1 MQKFESDLAA
11 RVGSLFQQRLALSV
25 ENNKLKQ
32 KVVKLQ
38 QQKIIA
44 DGELSWF
51 HMIVSYII
59 SCCAGCWNFQQLLLV
74 LSPNTLS
81 GLNNS
86 PTYFLKYNLGE
97 IMNMKT

>member
-44 DGELSWF
+44 DGELS
-51 HMIVSYII
+51 
-59 SCCAGCWNFQQLLLV
+59 
-74 LSPNTLS
+74 
-81 GLNNS
+81 
-86 PTYFLKYNLGE
+86 
-97 IMNMKT
+97 